1 MSVGKEISVQLGKLS
16 ESGKDYLED
25 CRKLSP
31 AERIACVQR
40 LRVAFWGDEAATG
53 RLQRIPEFVKRKTG

>member
-1 MSVGKEISVQLGKLS
+1 MNMAEKILFQLGSVS
-16 ESGKDYLED
+16 ESGKDYLEE

-31 AERIACVQR
+31 QERIACIQR

-53 RLQRIPEFVKRKTG
+53 RLQRIPQFLKRKAG

>member
-1 MSVGKEISVQLGKLS
+1 MGKEMTVQLSKL
-16 ESGKDYLED
+16 ENSGRDYLED

-31 AERIACVQR
+31 AERIACIQK

-53 RLQRIPEFVKRKTG
+53 RVQRIPEYIKRSGS